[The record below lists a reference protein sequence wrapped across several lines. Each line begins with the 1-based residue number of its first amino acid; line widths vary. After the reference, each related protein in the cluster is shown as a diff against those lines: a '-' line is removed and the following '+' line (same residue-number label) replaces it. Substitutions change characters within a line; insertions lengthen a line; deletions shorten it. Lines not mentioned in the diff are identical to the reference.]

1 MEQNDNDVLI
11 YVSAENELL
20 SQIKDAY
27 EDVTTKAS
35 IKRDQREKYTNL
47 FVEKYAEKYGLPKE
61 RVRCIVDIVVA
72 RTPWIKE
79 IEDLEEE
86 LEEEF
91 VQ

>member
-20 SQIKDAY
+20 GQIKDAY
-27 EDVTTKAS
+27 EDVTTTAI
-35 IKRDQREKYTNL
+35 IKREEREKYTNL

-61 RVRCIVDIVVA
+61 RVRCIVDIVIA

-86 LEEEF
+86 LEEDF